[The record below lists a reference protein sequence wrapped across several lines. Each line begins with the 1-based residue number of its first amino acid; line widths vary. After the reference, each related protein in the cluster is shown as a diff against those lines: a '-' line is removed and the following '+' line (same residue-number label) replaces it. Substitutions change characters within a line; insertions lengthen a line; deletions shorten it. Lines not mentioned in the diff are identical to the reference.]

1 MITQQTSHLTTIL
14 EKGEPVS
21 LTFHHLSDKN
31 LKFLTSLLTKILSR
45 SDKIYL
51 QNTIITILREMIVNA
66 VKANTKRVFFK
77 KQNLDIFNHD
87 DYAIGMEAF
96 KEFLIKEK
104 DIVEEDLRENE
115 LKVVFGLKKLEEGLK
130 VIIQNNSEILP
141 EEMEKIQS
149 RIELARKYNDFS
161 EVYMDV
167 YDDMEGEGL
176 GILLTML
183 FLRNSGIGEN
193 SFKIV
198 SNKGITQ
205 SSFVIPSI
213 LKPREITNEIQQEIV
228 KEVDQLPTFPEYI
241 HELMRLCRDPESSI
255 NVIAEKILY
264 DPSLTAAVLKLA
276 NSAGFITGKRIEHID
291 EAVMVIGLKN
301 LNHILIGASAQK
313 ILEERYTSF
322 KKIWEHSNRV
332 ARHAR
337 VIARMI
343 KKKGIMEN
351 SFVSGLLHDL
361 GKIVLISSNAKLSER
376 IAEVAVKRKIR
387 TSAVIEEVA
396 IGISHAAIGELI
408 AKKWN
413 LPDYLVESIKQHHSP
428 LNCHQGHRDV
438 VYITYLA
445 NMLTGIDDGKYDY
458 YSVEDEVL
466 EHMGIHNEGELRAFH
481 ERVSEEV
488 RLMDVS

>member
-1 MITQQTSHLTTIL
+1 MIASKTSHLTTRV

-21 LTFHHLSDKN
+21 LTFHHLSDGT
-31 LKFLTSLLTKILSR
+31 LKFLNSFLTKVLSR
-45 SDKIYL
+45 DDKIYL

-77 KQNLDIFNHD
+77 KQNLDIYNSD
-87 DYAIGMEAF
+87 DYAIGMDAF

-104 DIVEEDLRENE
+104 DMAGDELRENQ
-115 LKVVFGLKKLEEGLK
+115 LKVIFGLKKLEEGLK
-130 VIIQNNSEILP
+130 IIIQNNSEIHP
-141 EEMEKIQS
+141 EEMAKIQS
-149 RIELARKYNDFS
+149 RIDLARKYNDFS

-198 SNKGITQ
+198 SDKGITQ
-205 SSFVIPSI
+205 SSFVIPST
-213 LKPREITNEIQQEIV
+213 LKPREITNEIQEEIV
-228 KEVDQLPTFPEYI
+228 KEVDQLPSFPEYI

-255 NVIAEKILY
+255 NVISEKILF

-332 ARHAR
+332 ARHGR
-337 VIARMI
+337 VIAKMV

-396 IGISHAAIGELI
+396 IGISHAAIGELM

-413 LPDYLVESIKQHHSP
+413 LPEYLVESIKQHHSP
-428 LNCHQGHRDV
+428 LNAMPGHKDV
-438 VYITYLA
+438 VYITYLS
-445 NMLTGIDDGKYDY
+445 NMLCGIDDGKYDY
-458 YSVEDEVL
+458 YSVEEEVL
-466 EHMGIHNEGELRAFH
+466 EYLGIHSEDELRAFH
-481 ERVSEEV
+481 ERVREQVEMMNV
-488 RLMDVS
+488 N